1 MLRLPGPRGVQEPP
15 GLRGPRGVQEPR
27 RVQGPR
33 PPSSRRQPPPPR
45 LLSPPHPFPAE
56 PRPPRR
62 PQVTLQPPELRAP
75 PSAPPCP
82 AWFCASP
89 AAVGDTVKQGD
100 EVIVLEAM
108 KMETPVSATVSGT
121 VRAVLV
127 SQGDQVKTGAPLIE
141 IA

>member
-1 MLRLPGPRGVQEPP
+1 MP
-15 GLRGPRGVQEPR
+15 GLV
-27 RVQGPR
+27 
-33 PPSSRRQPPPPR
+33 
-45 LLSPPHPFPAE
+45 
-56 PRPPRR
+56 
-62 PQVTLQPPELRAP
+62 LRI
-75 PSAPPCP
+75 
-82 AWFCASP
+82 P
-89 AAVGDTVKQGD
+89 AAVGDTVNQGD